1 MNLLIELPPRDEK
14 EASGRM
20 IRAFERLMVF
30 ASAAKDV
37 ILIAPEKNVYWPQWE
52 TWSGEYRELYITAGG
67 QFYTHIATV
76 FSSNI

>member
-37 ILIAPEKNVYWPQWE
+37 ILIAPERMCTGHNGRPG
-52 TWSGEYRELYITAGG
+52 SGSMTFAAPSTAGVVLA
-67 QFYTHIATV
+67 YAT
-76 FSSNI
+76 STLENR